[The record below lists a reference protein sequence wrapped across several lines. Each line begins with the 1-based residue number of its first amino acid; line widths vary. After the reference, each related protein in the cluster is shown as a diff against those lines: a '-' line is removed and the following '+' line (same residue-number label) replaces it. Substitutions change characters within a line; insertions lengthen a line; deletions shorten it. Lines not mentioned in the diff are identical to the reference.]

1 MVCLSATDLRV
12 LPASIPSLIYFQ
24 RLHAYI
30 HQNAQ
35 SRMRDI
41 ASPRICR
48 LDVGTSPIQG
58 PPHSPTVYRYERQD
72 RPGAPRDREVTGGRG
87 RDQDRR
93 NVSWG
98 NDQRGNDR
106 PRQLR
111 GSGPDRPRQQRGPPR
126 PDRNCRPYLVDVQC
140 AACKRVGHVAKHCD
154 MLATAICLERY
165 IKHDLTTSTRDSIE
179 KQTKHPTPLPFR
191 WHHLLSDVLLLC

>member
-1 MVCLSATDLRV
+1 VTLLQSHVDSYREEYDTGFLPPHLRV
-12 LPASIPSLIYFQ
+12 HGLAKSIHL
-24 RLHAYI
+24 
-30 HQNAQ
+30 NAQ

-87 RDQDRR
+87 RGQDRR

-106 PRQLR
+106 PRQHR
-111 GSGPDRPRQQRGPPR
+111 GPGPDRPRQQRGTPR
-126 PDRNCRPYLVDVQC
+126 PDRNRRPYLADVQC
-140 AACKRVGHVAKHCD
+140 AACKCVGHVAKHCD
-154 MLATAICLERY
+154 MIATAICLERY
-165 IKHDLTTSTRDSIE
+165 MKHDLTTSTRDSIE
-179 KQTKHPTPLPFR
+179 K
-191 WHHLLSDVLLLC
+191 D